1 MSRKTV
7 DVIPLRSEG
16 DWAGLKD
23 RYDALYVR
31 FGCCPFMD
39 FEYLHLNW
47 TSFYPETTCWYL
59 EFRGGQGET
68 VAAGIYRE
76 FVHVESPLKPKALR
90 SIDHTMF
97 MAIDPFMHDRTKAAS
112 AFDTVAGLLSD
123 VQKAT
128 GADMFSLF
136 RMSDVAAGSLADAL
150 VRCGLYVRREDC
162 LSSASMDLS
171 IDPEAFYIAKK
182 RQVRDTRRLERKT
195 IEAFPDGVGFQD
207 IKTWEL
213 TDSAFEEVLHRLDV
227 LEQKTWQNSWE
238 RGSERVDVELT
249 ASFNHAAMHQW
260 RQSRLLNLYI
270 QTLYGKD
277 VSFFMILD
285 RCPTIWALKMGFDP
299 EYADYGVG
307 KQVFLHTISQKLQ
320 CCSGAAMELGGGANE
335 WKLRWSP
342 DLFNLQKIEWALPSL
357 KGRAWQIF
365 QRARAVIKKLKPARS
380 AGVSEAAAPSSK
392 PAGDSTATDTAAT
405 D

>member
-7 DVIPLRSEG
+7 DAVRLGSEG
-16 DWAGLKD
+16 DWAGVKA
-23 RYDALYVR
+23 RYDALYAR
-31 FGCCPFMD
+31 FGCCPFME

-47 TSFYPETTCWYL
+47 TSFYPDTTCWYL
-59 EFRGGQGET
+59 EFRDEQGGV

-97 MAIDPFMHDRTKAAS
+97 MAIDPFMHEGGDAAR
-112 AFDTVAGLLSD
+112 AFDTVAEMLPD

-136 RMSDVAAGSLADAL
+136 RMSDVAAGRLAEAL
-150 VRCGLYVRREDC
+150 VEHGLYVRREDC
-162 LSSASMDLS
+162 LNSASIDLS
-171 IDPEAFYIAKK
+171 VDPAEFQTIRK
-182 RQVRDTRRLERKT
+182 RQIRETKRIERKT
-195 IEAFPDGVGFQD
+195 ADAFPDGIAFEDV
-207 IKTWEL
+207 KTWEL
-213 TDSAFEEVLHRLDV
+213 SDAEFESVLSRLDG
-227 LEQKTWQNSWE
+227 LEGKTWQNSWE

-249 ASFNHAAMHQW
+249 ARFNHAAMRQW
-260 RQSRLLNLYI
+260 RERRLLNLYFETI
-270 QTLYGKD
+270 NGKD
-277 VSFFMILD
+277 ASFFMTLESGD
-285 RCPTIWALKMGFDP
+285 RIWALKTGFDP

-307 KQVFLHTISQKLQ
+307 KQVFYHAVMQKFEA
-320 CCSGAAMELGGGANE
+320 GPRVVMELGGGAND

-357 KGRAWQIF
+357 KGRAWQLF
-365 QRARAVIKKLKPARS
+365 QRGKAVLKKFRPAKPAPDVGTS
-380 AGVSEAAAPSSK
+380 
-392 PAGDSTATDTAAT
+392 DTAAT